1 MGSEMFGNCS
11 TFRLVDSCRP
21 TRSCITQQQGNDISE
36 EDVVG
41 EFQIPGLPSDLQIS
55 HRNDLTE
62 TAPEHCEFW
71 NGLEEQSSQR
81 PLPAPTPDLEEP
93 TITIAIPGQVSV
105 PGQVYEI

>member
-1 MGSEMFGNCS
+1 M
-11 TFRLVDSCRP
+11 
-21 TRSCITQQQGNDISE
+21 
-36 EDVVG
+36 G